1 MTTTASNY
9 HIEIN
14 PADAGN
20 QDRFV
25 VQEVIKEIAQSAPV
39 VRAAEGAAA
48 AAAAGERAPAAFKVV
63 VLNEVE
69 RLSKPAQ
76 HALRRTMEKYV
87 ATCRLLL
94 CCVNPSKVIAPIR
107 SRKRPILAR

>member
-25 VQEVIKEIAQSAPV
+25 VQEIIKEIAQSHPLQTGGPGRSFKGAHAAP
-39 VRAAEGAAA
+39 RA
-48 AAAAGERAPAAFKVV
+48 
-63 VLNEVE
+63 
-69 RLSKPAQ
+69 
-76 HALRRTMEKYV
+76 
-87 ATCRLLL
+87 
-94 CCVNPSKVIAPIR
+94 R
-107 SRKRPILAR
+107 SRAERG